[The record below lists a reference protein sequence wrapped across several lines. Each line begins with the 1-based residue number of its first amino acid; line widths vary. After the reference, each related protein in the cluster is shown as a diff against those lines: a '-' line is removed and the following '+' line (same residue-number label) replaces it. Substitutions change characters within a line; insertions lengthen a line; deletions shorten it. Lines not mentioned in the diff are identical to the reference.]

1 MFKTRFIAAIAIA
14 VAAVGANA
22 QASLIFNG
30 MSQNKYGTATI
41 TINGKTET
49 VYAGPQSVTLQG
61 TNQTFDAYCVDLMN
75 WNTFGD
81 CYAVDINNAAG
92 SSANNAAKISWMYDQ
107 LAGKVTNATEGSA
120 LQLAIWDVLTDNGD
134 GLNTGNF
141 LASGVSADV
150 FNQAG
155 AYLDFA
161 KTFNGIGGDAA
172 FYEAVNHPGG
182 RYQDLVGKPVPEPAT
197 MLGLLGLAGIALR
210 RRFNKK

>member
-49 VYAGPQSVTLQG
+49 VYAGPQSVTLEG
-61 TNQTFDAYCVDLMN
+61 TNQTFDAYCVDLLN

-92 SSANNAAKISWMYDQ
+92 ASANNAAKISWMYDQ
-107 LAGKVTNATEGSA
+107 LAGGVTNATQGSA

-134 GLNTGNF
+134 GLGSGNF

-161 KTFNGIGGDAA
+161 RTFNGVGGDAS

-197 MLGLLGLAGIALR
+197 ILGLMGLAGIALR